1 MSATRFDPSEDG
13 IMNIITEKISDRFW
27 YGALVARMI
36 SSPPRLFT
44 TLQRIPWY
52 RRMLSDWA
60 RSIGGAGPV
69 WLEVGCGPG
78 LFTAELARQG
88 RRATGVDRSAAM
100 LHLGGRLPEVESEDV
115 RLVHGDAYALPF
127 PDHSFDVAV
136 AASLL
141 NVVDDPQRALREM
154 ARVTKPE
161 GRVSCLVPS
170 DAMHA
175 RNVERHIEEQGFA
188 GHDAAA
194 LRLWSGRARKI
205 TRDALLSLGRDAG
218 LQELRYTTGLGGLV
232 GIVSGRPGP

>member
-1 MSATRFDPSEDG
+1 
-13 IMNIITEKISDRFW
+13 MNPVAEKISDRFW
-27 YGALVARMI
+27 YGTLMARMI
-36 SSPPRLFT
+36 SSPPRLFA

-52 RRMLSDWA
+52 RRMLSDWT
-60 RSIGGAGPV
+60 RSIDAAGPA

-100 LHLGGRLPEVESEDV
+100 LHFAGRLPETESEDLRFV
-115 RLVHGDAYALPF
+115 PGNAYALPF
-127 PDHSFDVAV
+127 PDQSFDVAV

-154 ARVTKPE
+154 ARVTTPE
-161 GRVSCLVPS
+161 GRVSCLVPG

-175 RNVERHIEEQGFA
+175 RNVEGYIQAQGFA
-188 GHDAAA
+188 GRDAAA

-205 TRDALLSLGRDAG
+205 ARDVLLTLGRDAG
-218 LQELRYTTGLGGLV
+218 LQELHYTTGLGGLV
-232 GIVSGRPGP
+232 GILSGRPGP